1 MPLFDDRALG
11 ALERGMDGM
20 WLKQQIASHNIANVE
35 TPGYKAKHV
44 EFKEV
49 LKKTE
54 DGGEPVKEYRTV
66 VSVDEATQARADGN
80 NVQVESEELELWKTY
95 VEYSTLTSR
104 MSKKFSSLRYVI
116 NNAGK

>member
-1 MPLFDDRALG
+1 
-11 ALERGMDGM
+11 MDE
-20 WLKQQIASHNIANVE
+20 S
-35 TPGYKAKHV
+35 
-44 EFKEV
+44 
-49 LKKTE
+49 
-54 DGGEPVKEYRTV
+54 
-66 VSVDEATQARADGN
+66 TQARADGN